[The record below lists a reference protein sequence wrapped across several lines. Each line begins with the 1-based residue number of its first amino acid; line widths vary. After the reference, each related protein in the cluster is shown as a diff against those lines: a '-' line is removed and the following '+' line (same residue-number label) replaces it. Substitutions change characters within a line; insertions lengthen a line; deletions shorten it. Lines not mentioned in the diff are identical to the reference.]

1 MGKRNCW
8 TQIFV
13 LGFIVFFIS
22 VQLVRADAVSPVVEW
37 QMQDGTLLSSTS
49 GVLGNTGVT
58 VEVRTVPIS
67 HGNRYDIRLRN
78 RTGQD
83 YTHAALRIRL
93 PRAGADGSALMEGL
107 TVPLPAEVHQWWEAS
122 TLDGSKYGFSY
133 EVKGN
138 SASVKRVGPS
148 ATEGDWGGRA
158 SGIVRIDGK
167 AYIIPEFWERQPRRI
182 TVTASEIILT
192 LFEGSEPLRT
202 GEDIWDRFA
211 ILNDAALP
219 DATVI
224 AEVEGLPDLSPAQ
237 RDELIQ
243 RFGIAQEGLRGQDAE
258 AEAWLRKYDQW
269 QGTSWEKKYAD
280 EMAARG
286 WWTGEEDAA
295 KTTLFS
301 LFARGWYY
309 PVKDPGIYTWREYG
323 DIQWAC
329 GMSNLHYDWLRAALK
344 HYLKTGNQ
352 DALRWAMAAMR
363 HAVSV
368 DHLWENPSQPARSD
382 YLNLAGLTR
391 YEKGDHGGGADFI
404 ARQTH
409 SWVEGL
415 FLAYTITGDS
425 WIGEAAMD
433 LAEADWRVWNGSS
446 PAVWDGGYDEIRMVS
461 WPLLVQVTAFRETG
475 DMRYWQKAR
484 ELMQTIYDNEQRSG
498 GGGYIT
504 NGSPWVGYIN
514 NAQVLMHTYSVKA
527 MLAFADMAISRGEW
541 PEAYQDLLKRW
552 ATWLT
557 TPIPK
562 GAYIPNGTYFTPAN
576 PDVNYGTFATWWCPV
591 GQTCT
596 APISTSGDAVHNMM
610 VVDLPAWLAI
620 HDPSGGNP
628 NTGET
633 WAQLARKVF
642 NDVVNHSAQPWGTVG
657 FLTNMYPTTETKA
670 LGMDAAFWGPVR
682 PMACN
687 RLATMRL
694 RHIADQCLL

>member
-1 MGKRNCW
+1 MDHLLGKPEP
-8 TQIFV
+8 
-13 LGFIVFFIS
+13 
-22 VQLVRADAVSPVVEW
+22 A
-37 QMQDGTLLSSTS
+37 GTLS
-49 GVLGNTGVT
+49 
-58 VEVRTVPIS
+58 
-67 HGNRYDIRLRN
+67 
-78 RTGQD
+78 
-83 YTHAALRIRL
+83 
-93 PRAGADGSALMEGL
+93 
-107 TVPLPAEVHQWWEAS
+107 
-122 TLDGSKYGFSY
+122 
-133 EVKGN
+133 
-138 SASVKRVGPS
+138 
-148 ATEGDWGGRA
+148 
-158 SGIVRIDGK
+158 
-167 AYIIPEFWERQPRRI
+167 
-182 TVTASEIILT
+182 
-192 LFEGSEPLRT
+192 
-202 GEDIWDRFA
+202 
-211 ILNDAALP
+211 
-219 DATVI
+219 
-224 AEVEGLPDLSPAQ
+224 
-237 RDELIQ
+237 
-243 RFGIAQEGLRGQDAE
+243 
-258 AEAWLRKYDQW
+258 
-269 QGTSWEKKYAD
+269 
-280 EMAARG
+280 
-286 WWTGEEDAA
+286 
-295 KTTLFS
+295 
-301 LFARGWYY
+301 
-309 PVKDPGIYTWREYG
+309 
-323 DIQWAC
+323 
-329 GMSNLHYDWLRAALK
+329 
-344 HYLKTGNQ
+344 
-352 DALRWAMAAMR
+352 
-363 HAVSV
+363 
-368 DHLWENPSQPARSD
+368 

-620 HDPSGGNP
+620 HDPSGGNANP
-628 NTGET
+628 GEA

-670 LGMDAAFWGPVR
+670 LGWMQLFGDRSAQWLATGSQPCAYAISPTNASYDAAAQTGSIAVTCGTGCAWNAASNASWISITSGGTGSDSGTVNYSVSSNTTTSVR
-682 PMACN
+682 TGTLTVGGQTVIITQAGGSC
-687 RLATMRL
+687 TYV
-694 RHIADQCLL
+694 IFADQCLL